1 MRGRRSLSDGIR
13 ITSHVLD
20 LTSGRPAAGVGIVL
34 EGGSLNGAWR
44 ELGQLLSDTDGRVQF
59 LLPSGSLAAGHYRL
73 RFETAPYFAVRG
85 VTPFHP
91 VVEVVFTLTDETT
104 HCHVPLLLGP
114 FGYTTYRGS

>member
-1 MRGRRSLSDGIR
+1 MTARNE

-20 LTSGRPAAGVGIVL
+20 LTTGRPAVGVEVVL
-34 EGGSLNGAWR
+34 EGGSLNGVWR
-44 ELGQLLSDTDGRVQF
+44 ELGQSRTDADGRLQF
-59 LLPSGSLAAGHYRL
+59 LLPEGSLATGQYRM
-73 RFETAPYFAVRG
+73 RFETAPYFAARG

-91 VVEVVFTLTDETT
+91 HVEVAFTLTDTEA